1 MLGDPYDPG
10 LSNKKA
16 NGKNMWCKL
25 AIVLLFLLPTL
36 SLSEERSTDARELIR
51 RVSRNYRDLQSYY
64 FEGLLRTEIEG
75 EGFYQRIELPVI
87 VSAVKPDKTRIEIK
101 HSLEGFLIVT
111 DGNNTWEYVSRLK
124 QFTRQMGNAGR
135 AGGYGSKLSSVAMS
149 LVEDY
154 GRLGQNAVKV
164 RLVGEKTRD
173 IGNRKVRC
181 FLVEYSGRTPL
192 RFIDDSGLSSI
203 LSIDPERNLI
213 LQEDSRTAMGSSP
226 FGWPAEV
233 RHTVTLTKA
242 RINQSLPDSLFVFT
256 PPQGA
261 QQVQVLGPRSAPT
274 GREAK
279 DFTLEDL
286 NGRPV
291 RLSDLRGKVV
301 ILEFWASWC
310 EPCRYEMPV
319 VEALQQR
326 FKDEGLVV
334 LGINDE
340 DPPIARRYVE
350 QGGYTFPTLF
360 DKSQAVAGLYGVRAI
375 PALFVIDRQ
384 GEIVG
389 RHSGYG
395 PGSEEKILDSL
406 RKAGIE

>member
-1 MLGDPYDPG
+1 MR
-10 LSNKKA
+10 
-16 NGKNMWCKL
+16 CKP
-25 AIVLLFLLPTL
+25 AIGFLILFLPTL
-36 SLSEERSTDARELIR
+36 LHSGERSTDARELIR
-51 RVSRNYRDLQSYY
+51 RVSRSYQDLQSYY
-64 FEGLLRTEIEG
+64 FEGLLRTEIKG
-75 EGFYQRIELPVI
+75 EGFYQRIELPVV

-111 DGNNTWEYVSRLK
+111 DGDTTWEYVPRLK
-124 QFTRQMGNAGR
+124 QFTRQTGDVSRVA
-135 AGGYGSKLSSVAMS
+135 GYGSKLSLVAMS

-154 GRLGQNAVKV
+154 SRLGRSAVEV
-164 RLVGEKTRD
+164 RLVGEETREID
-173 IGNRKVRC
+173 SREVRC
-181 FLVEYSGRTPL
+181 LLVEYAGRTPL
-192 RFIDDSGLSSI
+192 RFIDDSGPSSI

-213 LQEDSRTAMGSSP
+213 LQEDSRAAIGSSP
-226 FGWPAEV
+226 FGWPAEA
-233 RHTVTLTKA
+233 RHTITLTKA

-261 QQVQVLGPRSAPT
+261 QQVQVLGSRSAPT

-291 RLSDLRGKVV
+291 RLSGLRGKVV

-310 EPCRYEMPV
+310 EPCRYEMPL
-319 VEALQQR
+319 VEALQHR
-326 FKDEGLVV
+326 FRDEGLVV

-360 DKSQAVAGLYGVRAI
+360 DKGQTVAGLYGVRAI

-406 RKAGIE
+406 RKAGME